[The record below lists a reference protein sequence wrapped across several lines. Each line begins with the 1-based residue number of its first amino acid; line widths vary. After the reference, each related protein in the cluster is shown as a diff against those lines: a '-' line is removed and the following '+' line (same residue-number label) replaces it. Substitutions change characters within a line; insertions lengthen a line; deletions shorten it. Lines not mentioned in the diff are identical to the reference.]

1 MHEFK
6 HYLPEIFNYI
16 NVSSIDEYF
25 ILNYLSIKNWNFI
38 AKSIMHFSFC

>member
-16 NVSSIDEYF
+16 NVF
-25 ILNYLSIKNWNFI
+25 NYLSIKNWNFI